1 MNTAISIMTLYKQ
14 KYNAVHTPSWEYK
27 SPSLDQR
34 YRATAVLWAF
44 LIAYPSTND
53 NNATITTHRLASHVF
68 LDGKVGDWTDASATD
83 NLFHQYFRG
92 CRAGL
97 LPWRQIRRQKSSYEI
112 ADDVGVTR
120 PRIYK
125 SASVKLPCCLPEM
138 ILRSDPG
145 GLSRLRLVVGSAEQP
160 GPHSYPPTHRD

>member
-1 MNTAISIMTLYKQ
+1 MPCTPQAENTSLLLLTNGTGPQLYCG
-14 KYNAVHTPSWEYK
+14 HSWLLTHPPTTTIRL
-27 SPSLDQR
+27 SPR
-34 YRATAVLWAF
+34 
-44 LIAYPSTND
+44 I
-53 NNATITTHRLASHVF
+53 RLASHVF

>member
-1 MNTAISIMTLYKQ
+1 MPCTPQTENTSLLLLSKGTGPQLYCG
-14 KYNAVHTPSWEYK
+14 HSWLLTHPPTTTIRL
-27 SPSLDQR
+27 SPR
-34 YRATAVLWAF
+34 T
-44 LIAYPSTND
+44 
-53 NNATITTHRLASHVF
+53 RLASHVF

-120 PRIYK
+120 PRIYNIGIGQIALLFTRND
-125 SASVKLPCCLPEM
+125 SP
-138 ILRSDPG
+138 IW
-145 GLSRLRLVVGSAEQP
+145 SRWTITPTARGRIGRTT
-160 GPHSYPPTHRD
+160 GPPFLPTHT

>member
-1 MNTAISIMTLYKQ
+1 MNSAISIMTLYKQ
-14 KYNAVHTPSWEYK
+14 KYNAVHTPNWEYK
-27 SPSLDQR
+27 SPSLVQG

-53 NNATITTHRLASHVF
+53 NNTTVTTHRLASHVF

-83 NLFHQYFRG
+83 NLFHQDFRG

-120 PRIYK
+120 PRIYNIGIGQIFLLFTRND
-125 SASVKLPCCLPEM
+125 SP
-138 ILRSDPG
+138 IW
-145 GLSRLRLVVGSAEQP
+145 SRWTITPTARGRIGRTT
-160 GPHSYPPTHRD
+160 GPPFLPTHT